1 MQTSKSKKSNKFV
14 AILLVPFFCS
24 LLGRFRME
32 NPGKWRRILI
42 RLSPIYHENY
52 WTKSLQCVRPES
64 TCWKSFMSKTAL
76 AVYVT
81 QYQDELP
88 SSRLETTADEHLHG
102 MVG

>member
-1 MQTSKSKKSNKFV
+1 
-14 AILLVPFFCS
+14 
-24 LLGRFRME
+24 ME
-32 NPGKWRRILI
+32 GAFLFPHIQMEKRRKEQRILI

-64 TCWKSFMSKTAL
+64 TCWKSFVSKTAL

-88 SSRLETTADEHLHG
+88 SSRLETTAGEHLHG
-102 MVG
+102 MLG